1 MLSRF
6 FSKVFA
12 TAGFDALSLTL
23 TLSRWER
30 EQLRTASACTKSNLR
45 TSVASFGKWRGM
57 ILPLRSLLRRGE
69 GRGEVRAGFAAGII
83 LALTFFA
90 APSAQAKLIV
100 VATTPDLA
108 SVAKEIGGDKIE
120 LTTLARPT
128 EDPHFVDAKPSF
140 IVKLNK
146 ADVLIHGG
154 ADLEVGWLPKLIEQA
169 RNAQIVSAAK
179 GEVRCCEGVRM
190 LEVPDQLDRSKGD
203 IHAAGNPHFMVDPE
217 NAKIVAH
224 HIADAFAKLDGANQ
238 AFYLTNSAKFMAALE
253 TKLREWQAQL
263 APFKGQQIVAY
274 HNSWT
279 YFAQRFGLKIELF
292 LEPKPGIPP
301 SPSHLADVIAK
312 MKERQARVI
321 IVDPYLSRKTAET
334 VARSTG
340 ATVVDVA
347 QMPGGVKGTESGYL
361 ALMDYLVN
369 SVAKAFSEKK

>member
-1 MLSRF
+1 MKKLLLGTLG
-6 FSKVFA
+6 V
-12 TAGFDALSLTL
+12 LLTIG
-23 TLSRWER
+23 
-30 EQLRTASACTKSNLR
+30 AH
-45 TSVASFGKWRGM
+45 
-57 ILPLRSLLRRGE
+57 
-69 GRGEVRAGFAAGII
+69 
-83 LALTFFA
+83 
-90 APSAQAKLIV
+90 AKLNV

-108 SVAKEIGGDKIE
+108 SVAKEIGGDRIE

-179 GEVRCCEGVRM
+179 GEVRCCDGVKM
-190 LEVPDQLDRSKGD
+190 LEVPPELDRSKGD
-203 IHAAGNPHFMVDPE
+203 IHAGGNPHFMVDPE

-224 HIADAFAKLDGANQ
+224 HIADAFAKLDAANQ
-238 AFYLTNSAKFMAALE
+238 AFYLTNSAKFMVALE
-253 TKLREWQAQL
+253 TKLGEWQAKL

-279 YFAQRFGLKIELF
+279 YFAHRFGLKIELF

-340 ATVVDVA
+340 ATVMDVA
-347 QMPGGVKGTESGYL
+347 QMPGGVKGTEGGYI

-369 SVAKAFSEKK
+369 SLAKSLAEKK